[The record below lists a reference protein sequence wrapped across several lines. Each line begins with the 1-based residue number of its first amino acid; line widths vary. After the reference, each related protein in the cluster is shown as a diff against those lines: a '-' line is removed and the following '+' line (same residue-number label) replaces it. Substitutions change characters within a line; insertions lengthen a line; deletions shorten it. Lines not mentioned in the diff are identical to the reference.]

1 MAPLDGSILSVALP
15 AIGKDLRLSFEGTLW
30 VQASY
35 LLAMAVLLVPMGRL
49 ADQYGRMRIYLAG
62 TALFMLGSIGAA
74 VSTGANG
81 IVLSRVLQG
90 CGGSMLGTSATAIV
104 VSAFPPNMR
113 GRAMGINVMS
123 VYVGLSL
130 GPPLGGFLVE
140 NFSWHWIFLI
150 NIPIGAATLL
160 WGWRLRKA
168 VKEQLE
174 ERRMDVAGALLL
186 GAAMLTLILPLTLH
200 SRWGWESP
208 ITWACLAVSAISF
221 AAFVSREKKAPD
233 PLLDMD
239 LLRRNPPFALG
250 NLAALLN
257 YLAIHAVGLLTSVW
271 LQLVQGMTA
280 GHAGWLMLG
289 APVMQ
294 SAVSPLAGRLADRMG
309 ERALT
314 AFGTF
319 MTGLGMA
326 LLAIFSGGA
335 GMPAVVGALM
345 VVGLGMASFSAP
357 NTSAVM
363 GSVERHHLGLASAFL
378 GLMRVSGMVLSV
390 ALLGGLAARRLGP
403 GGWQSL
409 LEHGPGGPGAAAFVQ
424 GYRAAMLT
432 GACFS
437 LLAVFACLAKKKKGA
452 SPGP

>member
-1 MAPLDGSILSVALP
+1 
-15 AIGKDLRLSFEGTLW
+15 
-30 VQASY
+30 
-35 LLAMAVLLVPMGRL
+35 
-49 ADQYGRMRIYLAG
+49 
-62 TALFMLGSIGAA
+62 
-74 VSTGANG
+74 
-81 IVLSRVLQG
+81 
-90 CGGSMLGTSATAIV
+90 
-104 VSAFPPNMR
+104 
-113 GRAMGINVMS
+113 
-123 VYVGLSL
+123 
-130 GPPLGGFLVE
+130 
-140 NFSWHWIFLI
+140 
-150 NIPIGAATLL
+150 
-160 WGWRLRKA
+160 
-168 VKEQLE
+168 
-174 ERRMDVAGALLL
+174 
-186 GAAMLTLILPLTLH
+186 
-200 SRWGWESP
+200 
-208 ITWACLAVSAISF
+208 
-221 AAFVSREKKAPD
+221 
-233 PLLDMD
+233 
-239 LLRRNPPFALG
+239 
-250 NLAALLN
+250 
-257 YLAIHAVGLLTSVW
+257 
-271 LQLVQGMTA
+271 MTA

-294 SAVSPLAGRLADRMG
+294 SAISPLAGRLADRMG

-326 LLAIFSGGA
+326 LLAIFAGGA

-390 ALLGGLAARRLGP
+390 ALLGGLAARRQGP

-452 SPGP
+452 SPS